1 MILNSNFTLK
11 REFDTS
17 YSCFQVDEDASL
29 YYIEKEIGKK
39 IIKNTNNVSEDESY
53 WVGFM
58 YRYLYIYK
66 NVSSKKLADRIPFS
80 TMLSY
85 VNKTILPFEE
95 YSPDELA
102 DLIEKNI
109 DLKQ

>member
-1 MILNSNFTLK
+1 M
-11 REFDTS
+11 
-17 YSCFQVDEDASL
+17 DEDASL

-39 IIKNTNNVSEDESY
+39 ITKNTNNVSEDEAY

-66 NVSSKKLADRIPFS
+66 NVSSEKLADMIPFS

-85 VNKTILPFEE
+85 VNRTILPFEK

-102 DLIEKNI
+102 DFIEKDI
-109 DLKQ
+109 DLK